1 LGKKGKQQHLKR
13 LPAPKFW
20 PIHRKEAQWI
30 VKPRPGPHKIHQCIP
45 LILIVRDMLQLVKSR
60 REAKI
65 VLSEGQVKVDGKIRK
80 NDDYPV
86 GLMDVIEIPV
96 INASYRVLPAPRKG
110 LILHSITGKESESKL
125 YQIINKTTVTGG
137 HLQLNLHDG
146 RNILCK
152 VEDPKNPEE
161 DIYST
166 HDILQILIPDMEIT
180 AHLKFEEGVLA
191 LITGGKN
198 IGRFGEVTEIERRE
212 SPQPQTV
219 TLEMDG
225 REQVKTIID
234 YVFAIGRGMPWISLP
249 EENES

>member
-1 LGKKGKQQHLKR
+1 MGKKGKQQHLKR

-65 VLSEGQVKVDGKIRK
+65 VLSEGQVKVDRKIRK

-96 INASYRVLPAPRKG
+96 INASYRVLPALRKG
-110 LILHSITGKESESKL
+110 LILHSITSKESESKL
-125 YQIINKTTVTGG
+125 CQIINKTTVTGG

-152 VEDPKNPEE
+152 VEDSKNPEVKAGCRKLLDE
-161 DIYST
+161 MIESE
-166 HDILQILIPDMEIT
+166 IQNCRELIDLWKKAPIEWMIVSGTEETPFIHADNFVDLLANKVSLMTKHRGDEPSIDPDYMFRI
-180 AHLKFEEGVLA
+180 
-191 LITGGKN
+191 KN
-198 IGRFGEVTEIERRE
+198 NPYI
-212 SPQPQTV
+212 
-219 TLEMDG
+219 
-225 REQVKTIID
+225 
-234 YVFAIGRGMPWISLP
+234 
-249 EENES
+249 